1 MVVRFDHTPR
11 PKTLF
16 PQHSFMYCTHYIN
29 SFIHASHPFTH
40 CIHPMRYI
48 HSCATFTHMLY
59 RIYSSLSMYV
69 LYSFMNLIHPRI
81 HALHSLVRCI
91 APILLFSC
99 ISHIASY
106 PLGQY
111 SPLSRITYMASYGHS
126 YLLACI
132 ISLSYIKS
140 NV

>member
-11 PKTLF
+11 PKLCF
-16 PQHSFMYCTHYIN
+16 HRIHLCTRYIH
-29 SFIHASHPFTH
+29 SFIHAPFTH

-48 HSCATFTHMLY
+48 HSCATFTQMLY

-81 HALHSLVRCI
+81 HALHSLIRCI

-106 PLGQY
+106 LLGQY
-111 SPLSRITYMASYGHS
+111 SPLSRITYTASYGHTS
-126 YLLACI
+126 LPVSSPYH
-132 ISLSYIKS
+132 ISSRMFS
-140 NV
+140 S

>member
-1 MVVRFDHTPR
+1 MTIRHDPNFVST
-11 PKTLF
+11 
-16 PQHSFMYCTHYIN
+16 
-29 SFIHASHPFTH
+29 SFIYVHASHPFTH

-48 HSCATFTHMLY
+48 HSCATFSHMLY

-81 HALHSLVRCI
+81 HALHSLIRCI

-111 SPLSRITYMASYGHS
+111 SPLSRITYTASYGHTS
-126 YLLACI
+126 LP
-132 ISLSYIKS
+132 ISSPYHIS
-140 NV
+140 SQMFSS